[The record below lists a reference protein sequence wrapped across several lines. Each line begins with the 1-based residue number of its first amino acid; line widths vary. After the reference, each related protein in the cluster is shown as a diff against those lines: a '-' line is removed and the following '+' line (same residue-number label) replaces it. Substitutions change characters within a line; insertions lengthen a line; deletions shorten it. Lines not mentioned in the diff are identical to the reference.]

1 MTITP
6 ERAEQVN
13 FSTPYWVVNQDVVTR
28 NGTATTLNDVLA
40 GKAIIGTQSGCTAA
54 TWIEKNLVETGKM
67 PKENLKLYDN
77 TPLAVNDLEA
87 GRIDAVMYDDHV
99 LKEIIKG
106 KNLQVVGN
114 VETKEEFGIA
124 VRKSDPELL
133 ATLND
138 GLAQLKN
145 DPYWQELIV
154 KYKMK

>member
-1 MTITP
+1 MTREIISGN
-6 ERAEQVN
+6 V
-13 FSTPYWVVNQDVVTR
+13 
-28 NGTATTLNDVLA
+28 
-40 GKAIIGTQSGCTAA
+40 KIGTQSGCTAE
-54 TWIEKNLVETGKM
+54 TWIEKNLIETGKM
-67 PKENLKLYDN
+67 PRDNLKLYDN

-99 LKEIIKG
+99 LNEIIQG
-106 KNLQVVGN
+106 KNLHIVGN

-154 KYKMK
+154 KYKM